1 MSRKRVYRGRI
12 LGLSVHRLREAG
24 RLVVR
29 EVVEHPG
36 AAAVLAFD
44 EKGKVIMVRQHR
56 FPHGRVLEIPAGTME
71 KGESPLACA
80 RRELL
85 EETGYTPGRLV
96 HLVTYYPS
104 IGYNTEEIHCYLAQS
119 AKPADNPSPAYWAH
133 FQTGQSDSQSAKP
146 TDNPSP
152 DPDEI
157 ISVEKIPLNRL
168 LRMIRTGRVR
178 DSKTICAALAYSA
191 WRR

>member
-1 MSRKRVYRGRI
+1 MVRKRIYRGRI
-12 LGLSVHRLREAG
+12 LGLSVHRVREAG

-44 EKGKVIMVRQHR
+44 EKGRVVMVRQHR
-56 FPHGRVLEIPAGTME
+56 FPHGRILEIPAGTLE
-71 KGESPLACA
+71 KGEDPRACA

-85 EETGYTPGRLV
+85 EETGYSAGRLS
-96 HLVTYYPS
+96 HLVTFYPS
-104 IGYNTEEIHCYLAQS
+104 AGYNTEEIHCYLAQS
-119 AKPADNPSPAYWAH
+119 ARPAGA
-133 FQTGQSDSQSAKP
+133 
-146 TDNPSP
+146 PSP

-157 ISVEKIPLNRL
+157 ISVEKIELSRL
-168 LRMIRTGRVR
+168 LRMIRAGRIR

>member
-1 MSRKRVYRGRI
+1 MTRKRVYRGRV

-44 EKGKVIMVRQHR
+44 EKGKIIMVRQHR

-85 EETGYTPGRLV
+85 EETGYAPGRLV

-119 AKPADNPSPAYWAH
+119 AKPA
-133 FQTGQSDSQSAKP
+133 G
-146 TDNPSP
+146 NPSP

-157 ISVEKIPLNRL
+157 ISVEKIPLDRL
-168 LRMIRTGRVR
+168 LRMIRAGRVR
-178 DSKTICAALAYSA
+178 DSKTVCAALAYSA